1 MSYINLVKFA
11 VTIISDVILV
21 SAVVVPCSHSDVLIT
36 HTSMLNSVLLFTVLL
51 LPLQL

>member
-11 VTIISDVILV
+11 VTIVSDVILV
-21 SAVVVPCSHSDVLIT
+21 SAVVPRSHSDVLIT
-36 HTSMLNSVLLFTVLL
+36 HTSMLNSVLPFTVLL